1 MLPATIGTAGPA
13 GHGKTALVRALSGLP
28 VGDDAA
34 TTTAAVDLGF
44 HFADIAGRR
53 FGIVDLPGTARLVRS
68 LIADTHGIDLFL
80 LVVASDVGVVP
91 QTEECLDILHLLEA
105 RDVVFVLTRTDLV
118 DEARAQQ
125 VRSQVA
131 QLASSS
137 RFGRAPVVAVSNV
150 TGAGITELRAEV
162 LRRAAQPPPRPSHG
176 WFRMFVD
183 RSFHL
188 AERGLTVT
196 GTVLAGSVRSG
207 LSVAFRPGGAAGSVA
222 GLQVHGQSVVEATVG
237 QRVAV
242 RLAEAE
248 RKIVRRGVVLADA
261 RVEFTTDRVDCW
273 VEVRPSAPQ
282 PMRSFERVE
291 IDVGTVETV
300 GSMIVLEPGD
310 ALAPGSAGFC
320 QLALERELILAHG
333 DRFVLRPASGPRTT
347 AGGTIVHPFAVR
359 HASGEAGVRARLE
372 RLRVPALPGRVLAFH
387 ELLPEIAAPVAYVAQ
402 ALGCTDDEVRRAAAG
417 IPDLIALPGEDAHAY
432 ALRARWSKLVANVE
446 EVLRQHHRAHP
457 AQLGMDAETLRSR
470 LRVPVPPRLLEAVV
484 ARLVADSVLLRED
497 DVVKLAQDRRGPAVA
512 PPPPRAP
519 RARSTEAAPPPA
531 GDPTARIRRAL
542 ETGGMSPPDLRQLTA
557 VTGLDAQRVATIV
570 DELVH
575 TGDAVRISAEVA
587 FVRDAYE
594 KARTQL
600 TELLEQTSEVTM
612 GEYRTRIGSSRKY
625 ALALLEHFDAEGLT
639 ERIGDARRRKS

>member
-34 TTTAAVDLGF
+34 TAAPAVDLGF

-53 FGIVDLPGTARLVRS
+53 FGIVDLPGTARLVRG

-80 LVVASDVGVVP
+80 LVIAADVGVVP

-105 RDVVFVLTRTDLV
+105 RDVVFVVTRSDLV
-118 DEARAQQ
+118 DDARARE
-125 VRSQVA
+125 VLAQVA
-131 QLASSS
+131 DLASRS
-137 RFGRAPVVAVSNV
+137 RFSSARVVAVSNV
-150 TGAGITELRAEV
+150 TGAGIAELRAEV
-162 LRRAAQPPPRPSHG
+162 LRRAAQPPPRPSSG

-183 RSFHL
+183 RSFHV

-196 GTVLAGSVRSG
+196 GTVLAGSVRNG
-207 LSVAFRPGGAAGSVA
+207 DAVAFRPGGAAGSVA

-242 RLAEAE
+242 RLAETE

-261 RVEFTTDRVDCW
+261 RVEFATDRVDCW

-300 GSMIVLEPGD
+300 GSVIVLEPGD

-320 QLALERELILAHG
+320 QVTLEREIILAHG
-333 DRFVLRPASGPRTT
+333 DRFVLRPAGGPRTT
-347 AGGTIVHPFAVR
+347 AGGTVVHAFAVR
-359 HASGEAGVRARLE
+359 HASSEGGVRARLE
-372 RLRVPALPGRVLAFH
+372 RLRAPALAGRVLAFH
-387 ELLPEIAAPVAYVAQ
+387 ELLPEVAAPVAYVAQ
-402 ALGCTDDEVRRAAAG
+402 ALGCTDDDVRRAAGG
-417 IPDLIALPGEDAHAY
+417 IPDLVALPGERADAY
-432 ALRARWSKLVANVE
+432 ALRTRWSKLVANVE
-446 EVLRQHHRAHP
+446 DVLRRHHRAHP

-470 LRVPVPPRLLEAVV
+470 LRVPVPPRLLDPMV
-484 ARLVADSVLLRED
+484 ARLVADSVLTRD
-497 DVVKLAQDRRGPAVA
+497 DDLVELAPHRAGPPAA
-512 PPPPRAP
+512 PPAPRAP
-519 RARSTEAAPPPA
+519 RAHSREAGAAPA
-531 GDPTARIRRAL
+531 GDPIARVRRAL
-542 ETGGMSPPDLRQLTA
+542 ETGGMSPPDVRQLSAATS
-557 VTGLDAQRVATIV
+557 LDAERVATIV
-570 DELVH
+570 EELVR

-587 FVRDAYE
+587 FARDAYE
-594 KARTQL
+594 KARAQL
-600 TELLEQTSEVTM
+600 TGLLDQRSEITM
-612 GEYRTRIGSSRKY
+612 GEYRTRIASSRKY

-639 ERIGDARRRKS
+639 ERIGDTRRRKS